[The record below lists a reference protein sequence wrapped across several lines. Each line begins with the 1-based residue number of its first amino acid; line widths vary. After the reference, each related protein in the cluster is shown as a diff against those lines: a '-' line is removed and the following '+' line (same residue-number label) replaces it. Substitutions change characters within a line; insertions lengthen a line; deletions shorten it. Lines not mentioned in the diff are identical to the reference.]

1 MEKKSVS
8 MTVRLEEA
16 LAEKILRLAQSD
28 ERSTSY
34 VIRKL
39 LIQALEN
46 SERRTSNVER
56 SRDGRNR

>member
-46 SERRTSNVER
+46 SERRTSNAER

>member
-46 SERRTSNVER
+46 SERRTPNVER
-56 SRDGRNR
+56 

>member
-1 MEKKSVS
+1 MVGSFAHSWVMEKKSVS

-16 LAEKILRLAQSD
+16 LAEKILRLAQAD

-39 LIQALEN
+39 LIEALEN
-46 SERRTSNVER
+46 SER
-56 SRDGRNR
+56 

>member
-46 SERRTSNVER
+46 SERGTSNVER